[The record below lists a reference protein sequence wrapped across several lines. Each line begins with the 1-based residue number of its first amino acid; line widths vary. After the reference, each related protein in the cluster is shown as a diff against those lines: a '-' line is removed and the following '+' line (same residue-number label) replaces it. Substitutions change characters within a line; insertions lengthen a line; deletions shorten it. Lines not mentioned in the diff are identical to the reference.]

1 MFRGAEIPRTNVSTS
16 MTILQC
22 HVSGLRCGEDSQDRE
37 EVNEG
42 LDHLDRLGL
51 SENLTNEGQ
60 KKK

>member
-1 MFRGAEIPRTNVSTS
+1 

-22 HVSGLRCGEDSQDRE
+22 HVSRLRCGEDSQDRE
-37 EVNEG
+37 EENED